1 MSEVASSAVSADE
14 WARRRRTHARA
25 VAQWRRYAVGLSVV
39 VLAVLGFVGWTWEHG
54 EIRHVRSNPTAIAA
68 VALPGGQLPA
78 TLTPAWHTSDRA
90 ALGDAVD
97 LDVVVTFGGH
107 TVTGRDAR
115 TGAAR
120 WTYTRTD
127 RKLCT
132 ALVQD
137 DTVMAVY
144 AHDGICDEATG
155 LDDASGKRVWTRTL
169 LGGQPVQAAAGQD
182 HYLFIRPDIVYTV
195 RSYHPEPTDEFDFT
209 EPAGCVTR
217 AAVEGSGG
225 VLISNRCTSAETLTF
240 FAYVA
245 ANLKWE
251 QIWQV
256 PLAGRTPLSAD
267 GQLVVLARNGRT
279 LQVLSVKKGTA
290 TNTLTLP
297 HAAQPPSTPASI
309 ELPDSET
316 QLINVAGATVAI
328 STNGTPAVIWQRAAG
343 TLSNTRAG
351 VYTTKAGALYSV
363 APKTGLERR
372 IATASGLPANARV
385 AIVGR
390 GLLSDTATGVTVYR

>member
-1 MSEVASSAVSADE
+1 MSDVASSTISADE
-14 WARRRRTHARA
+14 WARRQTHARV

-39 VLAVLGFVGWTWEHG
+39 VLVVLGFVGWTWEHG
-54 EIRHVRSNPTAIAA
+54 EIQHVRSNPTVTAA
-68 VALPGGQLPA
+68 VALPGGQMPA

-115 TGAAR
+115 TGAVR

-127 RKLCT
+127 RSLCT

-155 LDDASGKRVWTRTL
+155 LDDASGTRAWTRTL

-195 RSYHPEPTDEFDFT
+195 RPYHPEPTDEFDFT
-209 EPAGCVTR
+209 QPTGCVTR
-217 AAVEGSGG
+217 TAVEGSGG
-225 VLISNRCTSAETLTF
+225 VLISNRCTSAETLTL

-245 ANLKWE
+245 ASSAWK

-267 GQLVVLARNGRT
+267 GQLVVLAGNGRT
-279 LQVLSVKKGTA
+279 LQVLDAKKGTA

-297 HAAQPPSTPASI
+297 HAAQPPPTPASI
-309 ELPDSET
+309 ELPETKT
-316 QLINVAGATVAI
+316 QLMQVAAGTVAI
-328 STNGTPAVIWQRAAG
+328 STNGTPTVIWQRADG

-351 VYTTKAGALYSV
+351 VYTTKAGALYSI
-363 APKTGLERR
+363 APETGIERR
-372 IATASGLPANARV
+372 ITAASGLPANARV
-385 AIVGR
+385 APVGQ
-390 GLLSDTATGVTVYR
+390 GLLTDTATGVTVFK